1 MRFDP
6 SSRRSLVQRLVL
18 EQRLV
23 CCLLAAALLF
33 SSIGFNNLSA
43 QDVSTTSQARLQLH
57 TEQLRSALE
66 PMAEAH
72 AGEVAVSVRVMDE
85 NNEVVCHWQYH
96 GQRVM
101 PTASLIKLPVMLE
114 AYRQSNAGEIALT
127 DMLTVRA
134 EDQVPGSGILT
145 DHFSPGLRLSL
156 RDAIRLMICYSDN
169 TATNLVVDHIGLPST
184 AQTMAQLGWPETQLH
199 SKVFRRDTSIALD
212 RSERYGLGSTTAE
225 DMTDLLVQLE
235 QGELVSAEA
244 SQAMLEHLLSCDDS
258 PKLPRDLPKGFTVA
272 HKTGSVNRSR
282 TAAGIISGPGI
293 KFAICVLTDKNEDAS
308 WSDDNAAH
316 VLIGNMARAVVDVLQ
331 QPAAANAAGEPVD
344 ADLTV
349 VGKADLN
356 SAELQTL
363 KLGATGAVVET
374 LQRTLNARSG
384 AGLGVDGD
392 FGSMTEDAVKK
403 FQLANNLAASGI
415 VDQLT
420 WAALGTLVT
429 QDEAVAD
436 PDDVNAEDLP
446 QAAPLDPFAP
456 PEVTATA
463 WSSVDVA
470 SGRVFGGKE
479 LHQPLHFASTTKV
492 MTVLLVAELASRD
505 PAVLDEVITFSE
517 RADNTLGSTS
527 GVRAGERLPVR
538 ELLYGLLLPSGN
550 DAAVALAEHFGARLD
565 SVADAQPQ
573 PAEHASSAAR
583 TAVLPYDQ
591 FIEAMNLRA
600 GELGMNNTNFVN
612 PHGLPDDKHLSTA
625 ADLAT
630 LARAAWQLP
639 LLREIVQTRQRGAQ
653 VHKADGVTRN
663 LRWENTNHL
672 LAQQGFAGM
681 KTGTTTAAGACLIA
695 VGMADDGGS
704 ETIVVVLGSN
714 SSTARYVDARN
725 VFAWTWRLP

>member
-1 MRFDP
+1 MRFNP
-6 SSRRSLVQRLVL
+6 SSRWWYPSHMMLGHL
-18 EQRLV
+18 LV
-23 CCLLAAALLF
+23 CSLSAVALHF
-33 SSIGFNNLSA
+33 SSIDFSNLAA
-43 QDVSTTSQARLQLH
+43 QDVSTTSQARSQVQP
-57 TEQLRSALE
+57 EQLRAALE

-114 AYRQSNAGEIALT
+114 AYRQSSAGEIALT
-127 DMLTVRA
+127 DMLTLSA

-145 DHFSPGLRLSL
+145 DQFSPGLRLSL
-156 RDAIRLMICYSDN
+156 RDAIRLMIRYSDN

-184 AQTMAQLGWPETQLH
+184 AQTMAKLGWPETQLH
-199 SKVFRRDTSIALD
+199 SKVFRRDTSIALE

-244 SQAMLEHLLSCDDS
+244 SRAMLEHLLSCDDRT
-258 PKLPRDLPKGFTVA
+258 KLPRVLPKGFTVA

-282 TAAGIISGPGI
+282 TAAGVINGPGI

-316 VLIGNMARAVVDVLQ
+316 VLIGSMARAVVDVLQ
-331 QPAAANAAGEPVD
+331 QPATAKAAGEPVD
-344 ADLTV
+344 AEGTV
-349 VGKADLN
+349 AGTADLN

-363 KLGATGAVVET
+363 ELGATGAIVES
-374 LQRTLNARSG
+374 LQRTLNARIE

-403 FQLANNLAASGI
+403 FQAANNLASSGI
-415 VDQLT
+415 VDQPT
-420 WAALGTLVT
+420 WSALGTLIT
-429 QDEAVAD
+429 QDEAVAA
-436 PDDVNAEDLP
+436 PDKVNAEKLP
-446 QAAPLDPFAP
+446 RASPLDPFAP

-463 WSSVDVA
+463 WASVDMA

-492 MTVLLVAELASRD
+492 MTALLVAELDSRD
-505 PAVLDEVITFSE
+505 PAVLDEELTFSE

-550 DAAVALAEHFGARLD
+550 DAAVALAEHFGARLV
-565 SVADAQPQ
+565 SVADAQQ
-573 PAEHASSAAR
+573 QEKSAPALSR
-583 TAVLPYDQ
+583 TASLPYDQ
-591 FIEAMNLRA
+591 FIEAMNRRA
-600 GELGMNNTNFVN
+600 GELGMANTHFVN

-625 ADLAT
+625 ADLAI
-630 LARAAWQLP
+630 LARTAWQLP

-653 VHKADGVTRN
+653 VHRADGAARN
-663 LRWENTNHL
+663 LHWENTNRL

-695 VGMADDGGS
+695 VGIAEDGAS